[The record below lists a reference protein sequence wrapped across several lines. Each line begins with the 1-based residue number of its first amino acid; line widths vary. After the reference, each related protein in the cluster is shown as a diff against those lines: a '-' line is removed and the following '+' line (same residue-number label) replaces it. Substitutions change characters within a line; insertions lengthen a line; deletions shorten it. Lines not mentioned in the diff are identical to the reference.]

1 MTRNELWKRSYK
13 KLEFYFNK
21 NGHSMVDTKYSKNKT
36 KAQNKLGNWAAQQRR
51 IKNKLSSDQISQL
64 NKLNF
69 VWVTDLRK
77 VFEIK
82 MCNLKKS
89 DKQFIEMTCKNLIK
103 QLQKS
108 RTEATLSIWLK
119 TKKES

>member
-1 MTRNELWKRSYK
+1 MIRNELWKIAYK
-13 KLEFYFNK
+13 KLQSYFNK
-21 NGHSMVDTKYSKNKT
+21 NGHSMVDTRYSRNKT
-36 KAQNKLGNWAAQQRR
+36 KAQNKLGNWVAQQRR

-82 MCNLKKS
+82 TCDLKKS

-103 QLQKS
+103 QLKKRKTNENKS
-108 RTEATLSIWLK
+108 KQRK
-119 TKKES
+119 QTKN

>member
-1 MTRNELWKRSYK
+1 MSRNELWKRAYK
-13 KLEFYFNK
+13 KLESYFNK
-21 NGHSMVDTKYSKNKT
+21 NGHSMVDTKYSRNKT
-36 KAQNKLGNWAAQQRR
+36 KAQNKLGNWVAQQRR

-82 MCNLKKS
+82 TCDLKKS

-103 QLQKS
+103 QLEKS
-108 RTEATLSIWLK
+108 RKEVTLSMWLN
-119 TKKES
+119 TNE